1 MGTKDDLITK
11 HHEDQIDRN
20 LTDKYRALNLWAEIG
35 SMKKSDPDEDRLNTI
50 SGRLMRAEG
59 MFEDVFKNK
68 FTFSEVIYY
77 VTEKIL
83 TLDPEN
89 ARGLTIRAIA
99 NSELS
104 RFAEAIEDTEAAI
117 RAQPDDDSRS
127 GQYIRDQL
135 PFWRED
141 LKRYGG

>member
-99 NSELS
+99 NSE
-104 RFAEAIEDTEAAI
+104 
-117 RAQPDDDSRS
+117 
-127 GQYIRDQL
+127 
-135 PFWRED
+135 
-141 LKRYGG
+141 

>member
-1 MGTKDDLITK
+1 MGSKDDLITK
-11 HHEDQIDRN
+11 HQEDKIDRD
-20 LTDKYRALNLWAEIG
+20 LTSKYRDLNLWAEIG
-35 SMKKSDPDEDRLNTI
+35 SRRKTDADEDRLNLI

-59 MFEDVFKNK
+59 MFEDVFKDK
-68 FTFSEVIYY
+68 FSFSEVIHY

-83 TLDPEN
+83 KLDPEN

-104 RFAEAIEDTEAAI
+104 RFAEAIDDAEAAI
-117 RAQPDDDSRS
+117 RADPDDDSKS
-127 GQYIRDQL
+127 GQYIRSQL
-135 PFWRED
+135 PAWRED

>member
-68 FTFSEVIYY
+68 FTY
-77 VTEKIL
+77 
-83 TLDPEN
+83 
-89 ARGLTIRAIA
+89 
-99 NSELS
+99 
-104 RFAEAIEDTEAAI
+104 AI
-117 RAQPDDDSRS
+117 RYNALYDGRISIQKKHCYRRQTLLFI
-127 GQYIRDQL
+127 GYL
-135 PFWRED
+135 PLNVCLAKTHEG
-141 LKRYGG
+141 KTK